1 MPRRAL
7 VLSTLVLAACSSA
20 SVDAPTRPQ
29 EPAWRV
35 LCDGKSL
42 GDFAPTQF
50 GMQSEVYVEDGRL
63 VLEQGDPLTG
73 ITWRGAPLPTCDYVV
88 ELRATRLRGTDF
100 FCGLTFPVG
109 DSHASLIL
117 GGWGGALC
125 GISSLDDQDASD
137 NETRC
142 FRAFVTGRE
151 YLVRVEVRSDRLRA
165 FVDGERIVDVS
176 TVGRKIDVRAEVRP
190 SIPFGIASFATRA
203 AIRDLRIA
211 PLPAR

>member
-1 MPRRAL
+1 MSRRAL
-7 VLSTLVLAACSSA
+7 ALSTLVLAACSSA
-20 SVDAPTRPQ
+20 SVDTPKQRQ
-29 EPAWRV
+29 EPTWRV
-35 LCDGKSL
+35 LFDGTSL
-42 GDFAPTQF
+42 GDLAPTQF

-63 VLEQGDPLTG
+63 ILEQGDPLTG
-73 ITWRGAPLPTCDYVV
+73 VTWRGAPLPTCDYAIEV
-88 ELRATRLRGTDF
+88 RAARLRGTDF

-137 NETRC
+137 NETRS
-142 FRAFVTGRE
+142 FRAFVTGKE
-151 YLVRVEVRSDRLRA
+151 YLVRIEVRRDRLRA

-176 TVGRKIDVRAEVRP
+176 TLGRRIDVRAEVRP

-211 PLPAR
+211 MLPPE